1 MKKLKKIL
9 SIVLCAAFLLSALTA
24 CGGASSSS
32 QSSSAGTDSSGSTS
46 SSSES
51 SPAADS
57 TSSSSQPD
65 STEAK
70 KVTIGLIQLMEH
82 PSLDE
87 IRTAI
92 EAELNAKAAENG
104 LEIAIDYKSGQNDH
118 STINSICQQFVGDK
132 VDAIIAIATPA
143 AQGAATAAA
152 GTDIP
157 IVFSAV
163 TDPIAAGLVE
173 NMDAPE
179 GNITGTSDDIPVEK
193 IFDLASELTPDVKSF
208 GLIYNAGE
216 DNSVSV
222 MEKTKAY
229 LDSKGLTYT
238 EATVASTGD
247 VQTAAQSLLSS
258 CDAMFVPID
267 NTVAS
272 AMSVLANE
280 AINAK
285 KPVYTAADSLV
296 NDGGLATVGVNY
308 TNLGTQTADMALKI
322 LTGTPVSE
330 VPVEV
335 LKDNAI
341 VVNTETAEAIG
352 VDVSK
357 YAK

>member
-1 MKKLKKIL
+1 MTMKKIL
-9 SIVLCAAFLLSALTA
+9 SIVLCAALALCALTA
-24 CGGASSSS
+24 CGGTASSS
-32 QSSSAGTDSSGSTS
+32 QSSSADTSSSASIS

-51 SPAADS
+51 
-57 TSSSSQPD
+57 TSSDTTSTQPD
-65 STEAK
+65 SAAEK
-70 KVTIGLIQLMEH
+70 EVTIGLIQLMEH

-87 IRTAI
+87 IRAAI

-104 LEIAIDYKSGQNDH
+104 LAISIDYKNGQGDP

-163 TDPIAAGLVE
+163 TDPVSAGLVE

-193 IFDLASELTPDVKSF
+193 IFDLAAELTPDAKSF

-222 MEKTKAY
+222 IEKTKAY
-229 LDSKGLTYT
+229 LDSKSVSYT

-258 CDAMFVPID
+258 CDAVFAPID

-272 AMSVLANE
+272 AMGVLASE

-285 KPVYTAADSLV
+285 KPVYVAADSMV
-296 NDGGLATVGVNY
+296 NDGGLATVGINY

-322 LTGTPVSE
+322 LSGTPVSE

-335 LKDNAI
+335 LKENAV
-341 VVNTETAEAIG
+341 VVNAETAEAIG